1 MRGTL
6 ELSALFSHKKVR
18 YCIEHI
24 GLFMYGSEAKEKEIC
39 FMRNSMVQLNIKLFS
54 SLNFESFEICFGK
67 SEASFEKVL

>member
-1 MRGTL
+1 
-6 ELSALFSHKKVR
+6 
-18 YCIEHI
+18 
-24 GLFMYGSEAKEKEIC
+24 MYGSEAKEKEIC